1 MTEDNIETNTAAL
14 EEKTP
19 EPTPAPQQP
28 QDPGFMNMPEV
39 YKMITQH
46 YSREFNNL
54 RIMFT
59 GQMLDGSPIDFVDS
73 DLQTSVA
80 SGRLRFRNMLTV
92 DEKSKEL
99 KMVVMISDITFSR
112 PQAPMGAFLPKKE

>member
-19 EPTPAPQQP
+19 EPTPQQQQP